1 MADSQEAIG
10 PAEAAGVDDG
20 KETRDAQG
28 QWVPRVLQ
36 KAQPFIWPI
45 QTKKLLRFLLGFPGF
60 LWPFGLVAYFG
71 LGALTW
77 YFLQPGSD
85 NLSNFSTLHVSW
97 ILPMYVRNLALLLVV
112 AGSLHLMFYW
122 RRVQGT
128 RFKYNSQWPSS
139 NSKAFLFNNQVKD
152 NIFWSLASGVTIWTL
167 YEVLMLWAY
176 GNGLLPFAHLRNNPY
191 WFVGLAV
198 VLPFWQDLHFYIT
211 HRISHWK
218 PYYKAAHHVH
228 HRNTN
233 VGPWSGLSMHPLEH
247 ILYFTR
253 WIILFFVPSHP
264 IHMFFLMQRPA
275 LNPALGHS
283 GFDQIVLDKDTD
295 RTMSIDTYFHYLHH
309 RYFECNYGTAT
320 IPLDRWFGT
329 FNDGTPEASERMR
342 RNRRLPPEA
351 A

>member
-1 MADSQEAIG
+1 MADSQKAIG
-10 PAEAAGVDDG
+10 RSVAAGVDDG

-28 QWVPRVLQ
+28 QWAPRVLQ

-45 QTKKLLRFLLGFPGF
+45 QPKKLLRFLLGFPGF

-85 NLSNFSTLHVSW
+85 NLSNFSQLSAGW
-97 ILPMYVRNLALLLVV
+97 ILPMYLRNLALLLVV

-128 RFKYNSQWPSS
+128 RFKYNSQWPST

-152 NIFWSLASGVTIWTL
+152 NMFWSLASGVTIWTL

-176 GNGLLPFAHLRNNPY
+176 GNGWLPFAHLRSNPY

-218 PYYKAAHHVH
+218 PYYRAAHHVH

-309 RYFECNYGTAT
+309 CYFECNYGTAT
-320 IPLDRWFGT
+320 IPLDRWFDT
-329 FNDGTPEASERMR
+329 FNDGTPEAFERMR